1 MLDLSVIILTYNEER
16 HIARCIDNV
25 KHIAKQVY
33 VVDSYST
40 DKTCDIAREHG
51 AIVLQNKYVN
61 QSQQFIWAMD
71 NCQVQTAWTMRMDA
85 DEYLTEKLIDELN
98 KTIPSLPVT
107 VSGCRFPLVVAFLG
121 RKLKYGKIRKI
132 MILRLWRTGLAQM
145 EQRWMDERC
154 YVTEGEVIDL
164 KHEFIDENL
173 NGLTEWTQKHNN
185 YANREIVAAYEGGW
199 SDFVSGGNGLE
210 SRNKEK
216 GKYYKLP
223 KFLRAFV
230 YFFVRYICFGGFLD
244 GKPGFIWATLQA
256 YWYRFLVD
264 AKIEEME
271 FCIGRNPTPQE
282 MRSYFK
288 ERFNINVDK

>member
-1 MLDLSVIILTYNEER
+1 MLNLSVIILTYNEEK
-16 HIARCIDNV
+16 HIARSIDNA
-25 KHIAKQVY
+25 KRIARQVY

-51 AIVLQNKYVN
+51 AVVLQNKYVN
-61 QSQQFIWAMD
+61 QAQQFIWAME
-71 NCQVQTAWTMRMDA
+71 NCPIKTAWTMRMDA
-85 DEYLTEKLIDELN
+85 DEYLTDELITELEE
-98 KTIPSLPVT
+98 KVPSLPANIT
-107 VSGCRFPLVVAFLG
+107 GCMLPLMVKFLG
-121 RKLKYGKIRKI
+121 KPLKHGKVHKI
-132 MILRLWRTGLAQM
+132 QILRLWRTGKAMM

-154 YVTEGEVIDL
+154 YVTEGEVVSMNNY
-164 KHEFIDENL
+164 FIDENL
-173 NGLTEWTQKHNN
+173 NGIHAWTQKHNN
-185 YANREIVAAYEGGW
+185 YANREIVAAYEGYW
-199 SDFVSGGNGLE
+199 NDSVSGGNGLE

-223 KFLRAFV
+223 KFLRAFI

-256 YWYRFLVD
+256 YWYRYLID

-271 FCIGRNPTPQE
+271 YYIGKNPTPQE
-282 MRSYFK
+282 MRTYFK